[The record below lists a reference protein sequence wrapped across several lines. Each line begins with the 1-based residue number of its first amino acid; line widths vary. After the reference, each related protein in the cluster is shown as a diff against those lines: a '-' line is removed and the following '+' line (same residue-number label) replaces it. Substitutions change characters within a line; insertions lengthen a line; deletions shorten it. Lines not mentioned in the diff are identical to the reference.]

1 MHYRG
6 KIHRHTA
13 KNDKLIREL
22 LLNPLFKVTQEG
34 EVFTRI
40 NTNGIGVMENNEWRR
55 CDVAN
60 GDGYRVVNL
69 SIQSK
74 GRRQKKRLRVHR
86 IVYQAFVGELDHK
99 MVINHKDGNKM
110 NNKPD
115 NLEQIEGAENT
126 RHALDE
132 LGHDPIRNT
141 VINFN
146 IAEEIRA
153 LSAAGTPYSV
163 LSTKYGISKGHI
175 SDIVNRKIW
184 NRRAK
189 YETEASTPVPF

>member
-1 MHYRG
+1 MHYAG

-22 LLNPLFKVTQEG
+22 LLNPLFKVTQDG

-40 NTNGIGVMENNEWRR
+40 NTNGIGVMDNNEWRR
-55 CDVAN
+55 CDIAS

-69 SIQSK
+69 SVQNK

-99 MVINHKDGNKM
+99 KVVNHKDGNKS
-110 NNKPD
+110 NNRPD
-115 NLEQIEGAENT
+115 NLELIEGVENT

-141 VINFN
+141 VISFD

-153 LSAAGTPYSV
+153 MSAAGITYKEISA
-163 LSTKYGISKGHI
+163 KYNISKGHI

-189 YETEASTPVPF
+189 YETEQVTPIPF